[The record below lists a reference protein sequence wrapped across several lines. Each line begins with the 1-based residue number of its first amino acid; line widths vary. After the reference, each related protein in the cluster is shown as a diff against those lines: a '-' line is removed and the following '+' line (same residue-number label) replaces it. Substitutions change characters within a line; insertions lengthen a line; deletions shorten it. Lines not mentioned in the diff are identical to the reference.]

1 VTSDQTITYEAFG
14 ESAQALHD
22 VCQCTLTQLKD
33 RVSAGFP
40 CHSVLGYARLLNQKG
55 HVLAIVPPGFLRPVS
70 VEYDAGR
77 VTRGEGDRRVPAERN
92 YY

>member
-1 VTSDQTITYEAFG
+1 MTSDQTITYEAFG

-55 HVLAIVPPGFLRPVS
+55 HVLAIVPRGSLL
-70 VEYDAGR
+70 EDQGR
-77 VTRGEGDRRVPAERN
+77 HRSEVLSDGSGV
-92 YY
+92 